1 MLATKNHNQEAL
13 AVLNCRR
20 LPGRLNNIE
29 TAVLLGFQEH
39 DITTLVAAGLLTPLG
54 QPAPNSPKFFASA
67 QIATLSENFE
77 WLGKATKAVAA
88 YWQRK
93 NTRGGRLSLSGGE
106 R

>member
-39 DITTLVAAGLLTPLG
+39 DITTLVAARLLTPLG

-67 QIATLSENFE
+67 QMVALSQDVD
-77 WLGKATKAVAA
+77 WLGTATKAVAA
-88 YWQRK
+88 HWQKK
-93 NTRGGRLSLSGGE
+93 NAKAGKSAKA
-106 R
+106 